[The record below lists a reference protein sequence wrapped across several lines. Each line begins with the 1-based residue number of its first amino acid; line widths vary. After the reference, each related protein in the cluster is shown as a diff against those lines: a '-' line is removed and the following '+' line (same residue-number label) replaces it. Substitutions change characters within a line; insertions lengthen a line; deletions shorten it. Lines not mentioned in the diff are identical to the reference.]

1 MWRRARAA
9 SGPSRQARPQP
20 VARDG
25 RDIPVLDVRQGVE
38 PPHLGIRDATRELSE
53 RRGDSRVPG
62 DRRLPD
68 HRRSFIWRE
77 VVAGRLPPPQGP
89 GPHLGGPPGA
99 RGHGP
104 PSPPPPPPRGPPRPP
119 PGGGGGTPAAEAPRP
134 PAAAR

>member
-9 SGPSRQARPQP
+9 PGPSRQARPQP

-77 VVAGRLPPPQGP
+77 VVAGGPPP
-89 GPHLGGPPGA
+89 PPRPRPPLAVPRGA
-99 RGHGP
+99 RRP
-104 PSPPPPPPRGPPRPP
+104 LPPPPPPPP
-119 PGGGGGTPAAEAPRP
+119 PPEA
-134 PAAAR
+134 

>member
-25 RDIPVLDVRQGVE
+25 RDIPVLDVRQRVE
-38 PPHLGIRDATRELSE
+38 PPHLGIRDTTRELSE

-68 HRRSFIWRE
+68 HRRRFIWRE
-77 VVAGRLPPPQGP
+77 VVAGGPPPPPGP
-89 GPHLGGPPGA
+89 GPHPA
-99 RGHGP
+99 
-104 PSPPPPPPRGPPRPP
+104 PPPAPRPPRPP
-119 PGGGGGTPAAEAPRP
+119 LP
-134 PAAAR
+134 PP